1 MGNGRRKVIC
11 GLLYLSMSFR
21 MKALGGLLVI
31 AGIGYVNH
39 HKANEPP
46 EVVQSAGGGPS
57 FAGCDCTEDCSGHEA
72 GYDWADEKG
81 IDDEDVCDN
90 LSTNSDSFKEGC
102 KAYVNGDD
110 RDDDRLEDDSPDPSG
125 ADSGTRPNTPSSD
138 QDDDDDDNSNPD

>member
-1 MGNGRRKVIC
+1 
-11 GLLYLSMSFR
+11 MSFR

-39 HKANEPP
+39 HEANESP

-57 FAGCDCTEDCSGHEA
+57 FAGYDCTEDCSGHQA
-72 GYDWADEKG
+72 GYDWAEDKG
-81 IDDEDVCDN
+81 IEDEDVCDN

-110 RDDDRLEDDSPDPSG
+110 RDDDRLENDSPDPSG
-125 ADSGTRPNTPSSD
+125 VDSGTRPDTPPSD
-138 QDDDDDDNSNPD
+138 QDDDDDSNPD